1 MATNLKKRFNFVRTA
16 LFDFRVA
23 AIASSSKYVVKKVSE
38 ALPFNLNCIVEYGPG
53 NGIMTKALLKHLSPA
68 GKYLAIEANKNF
80 FDGLKQIGDKRL
92 IPEYGLAQN
101 VGKFISTHKLGSAD
115 AIVSSIPF
123 TLLTKQE
130 RYDLLKTTH
139 EILAPKGEFIV
150 FHQYSTFP
158 LKELRQHFREVKIR
172 YELRNLFPCFIFY
185 AKK

>member
-23 AIASSSKYVVKKVSE
+23 AIASSSKYVVKRVEE
-38 ALPFNLNCIVEYGPG
+38 ALPFNLNFIVEYGPG
-53 NGIMTKALLKHLSPA
+53 NGIMTKALLKRLSPA

-80 FDGLKQIGDKRL
+80 FDGLKQINDKRL
-92 IPEYGLAQN
+92 IPEHGLAQD
-101 VGKFISTHKLGSAD
+101 VAKFFSAHKLASAD

-130 RYDLLKTTH
+130 RHDLLKTTRD
-139 EILAPKGEFIV
+139 ILMPQGKFIV

-158 LKELRQHFREVKIR
+158 LKELRQHFREVKVR
-172 YELRNLFPCFIFY
+172 YELRNIFPCFIFY
-185 AKK
+185 CTK